1 MSLLPRRLATR
12 LASIPTR
19 VSFTMRL
26 TATFIAALGTVG
38 TGLYLVQ
45 THDTRRIVIA
55 DGAQRHLARGLLIE
69 ARFTSATGT
78 ELPWDE
84 VREVL
89 EQVATQ
95 PGIRGALVISSSGR
109 AVAASDPADEGT
121 DHARAQVT
129 QVIRDGRP
137 AFESAPYDGQES
149 FEYLSRI
156 QLGGRPYVFEVALDP
171 ILLTAEL
178 AALKGSTLRA
188 MGLGTLLA
196 LPLLYL
202 LGGRGLAKRYSAAED
217 RATLDGLTGLNNHR
231 SFQEALCQEVARTK
245 RFGEPFTLALV
256 DVDDFKFVNDS
267 QGHRRGDDVL
277 VKLAAALRT
286 SRSVD
291 LAFRV
296 GGDEFALIMPRTG
309 LDEASTVVEA
319 FRQTALLRM
328 DGTTIS
334 LGLAEFDPT
343 DTDAAM
349 LRDRADSALYEAKRR
364 GRNQTVTFPQI
375 GDLAPT
381 RASASTLVAVRNLL
395 ASRRM
400 SAAFQP
406 IWDLDTHRVLGYE
419 GLARPAQD
427 YGLAGPESAFSGAA
441 RLGRVDELDALCRMA
456 VLAQAGDLPA
466 DVLLFLNISPE
477 VFDHGGG
484 AGQRLRHEVEAAGLH
499 PRRVVIELTEQSSER
514 MDLVIA
520 QMLELR
526 ALGFGLALDD
536 VGGGDTGLGLLAKIR
551 PDYVKVDR
559 GVLCSALEG
568 GPGRAVLAAITAYA
582 AESQALLIAEGIET
596 EALLDLV
603 RLAGTGGKPTRI
615 VGAQGYLLGRP
626 SIEPPWQQAAGMT
639 WPLADEVLRPA

>member
-1 MSLLPRRLATR
+1 MSLLQRRLIAR
-12 LASIPTR
+12 LGAIPTW

-26 TATFIAALGTVG
+26 TATFIAALATVG

-45 THDTRRIVIA
+45 AHDTRRLVIA

-69 ARFTSATGT
+69 ARFASATGT
-78 ELPWDE
+78 ERPWDE

-89 EQVATQ
+89 AQIVTQ
-95 PGIRGALVISSSGR
+95 PGVRGALVISSSGR
-109 AVAASDPADEGT
+109 AVAANDPADEGT
-121 DHARAQVT
+121 EHAGPQVT
-129 QVIRDGRP
+129 RVIRDGRS
-137 AFESAPYDGQES
+137 AFESAQYDGQET

-156 QLGGRPYVFEVALDP
+156 QLGGRPYVFEVELDP

-188 MGLGTLLA
+188 MGLGILLA

-217 RATLDGLTGLNNHR
+217 QATLDGLTGLNNHR
-231 SFQEALCQEVARTK
+231 SFQEALGQEVARTQ

-267 QGHRRGDDVL
+267 HGHRKGDDVL
-277 VKLAAALRT
+277 VNLAAALRT
-286 SRSVD
+286 SRSGD

-296 GGDEFALIMPRTG
+296 GGDEFALIMPRTR
-309 LDEASTVVEA
+309 LAEALRAVER

-328 DGTTIS
+328 GGTTIS
-334 LGLAEFDPT
+334 VGLAEFDPT
-343 DTDAAM
+343 ETDATV
-349 LRDRADSALYEAKRR
+349 LRDRADVALYEAKRR
-364 GRNQTVTFPQI
+364 GRNQVVTFPQI

-381 RASASTLVAVRNLL
+381 RASASTLVAVRDLL
-395 ASRRM
+395 TSRRM

-406 IWDLDTHRVLGYE
+406 IWDLNTHRVLGYE

-427 YGLAGPESAFSGAA
+427 YGLVGPESAFSGATT
-441 RLGRVDELDALCRMA
+441 LGRVDELDTLCRQA
-456 VLAQAGDLPA
+456 VLAQAGDLPD
-466 DVLLFLNISPE
+466 DVLLFLNISPA

-484 AGQRLRHEVEAAGLH
+484 AGQRLRYEVEAAGLH
-499 PRRVVIELTEQSSER
+499 PRQVVIELTEHSSER

-520 QMLELR
+520 QVLELR
-526 ALGFGLALDD
+526 TLGFGLAVDD
-536 VGGGDTGLGLLAKIR
+536 VGAGDTGLGLLAKLR

-559 GVLCSALEG
+559 GVLCSALKG
-568 GPGRAVLAAITAYA
+568 GPGRAVLAAIIAYA
-582 AESQALLIAEGIET
+582 GESQALVIAEGIET

-603 RLAGTGGKPTRI
+603 RLAGTGAKPTRI

-626 SIEPPWQQAAGMT
+626 SIEPPWQQVAGMT
-639 WPLADEVLRPA
+639 WPLAGEVLRPA